1 MLFSFEQEEEKTN
14 ESKVTSFK
22 EVPTQILQAKI
33 FQGWFSSKEL
43 FKLRQVCGEWSDNIK
58 SVWCHTVKEEMLE

>member
-1 MLFSFEQEEEKTN
+1 MMIKFEEEEEKTSN
-14 ESKVTSFK
+14 SVTTFK
-22 EVPTQILQAKI
+22 DVPLQILQAKI

-43 FKLRQVCGEWSDNIK
+43 FKLRQVCGEWSDTIK